1 MTKIINEFNTCL
13 NQADDSIKQTVYNL
27 DNLTTDEFMKDAVLR
42 MSKDMSEIERSCL
55 YNIMNDVSTLIN
67 DKEVDYSYI
76 ISTLMIILNNSEVAG
91 EVIKLMEEKFNKSI

>member
-1 MTKIINEFNTCL
+1 MTKIINEFKTCL
-13 NQADDSIKQTVYNL
+13 EQADENTKNIALNSEDVF
-27 DNLTTDEFMKDAVLR
+27 TDEFMKDAVLR

-76 ISTLMIILNNSEVAG
+76 ISTLMLILNNSEVAG